1 MTTSPKLNTI
11 HEPVRRDVRVRTR
24 SLQVAGNIPID
35 GAFDPDDEVAQYNRS
50 LQQYGTVGRRYTT
63 TSPGPYNRSLSPQSY
78 LTQQPSQNRLARM
91 QSLAR
96 SEEQLHKPQVM
107 VEYLRPVGILTGN
120 QSPPPRPGSAQAH
133 RSRDNSQESV
143 GHVTRINIEEKEEHR
158 ERSDSR
164 TRRKSSRDNK
174 EDSRSRERSDSRKK
188 SSSKSRDH
196 DKKKKKKKRSRSR
209 KRSRSKS
216 ASSSSSGSSGS
227 DSGSDSESESE
238 SGSESDS
245 KDRKHRKKS
254 RKSRKSDDHRKSSRK
269 ESKSKHRK
277 KSRRHRDDSSPEK
290 KHRSKSSKSDKD
302 KSDKRDRDR
311 DRDRKTSSKR
321 NEEVVTATMET
332 NTSPTRQV
340 LDTAQDYI
348 ATRVPYDNHVVVQDD
363 PRNYY
368 STATL
373 PSSASLRKTSGILVP
388 LQQPHTHT
396 RAPSEP
402 RVLSKKMSSNTLD
415 RYTLMAANAQRSKS
429 ADRLP
434 MKYRRVSMDPGYHQG
449 YPQQQP
455 QKLRSVSMATH
466 EAGDLHVLSNPAQ
479 TYR

>member
-78 LTQQPSQNRLARM
+78 LTQQPSQSRLARM

-143 GHVTRINIEEKEEHR
+143 GHVTRINIEEKEDR

-164 TRRKSSRDNK
+164 TRRKSSRENK

-216 ASSSSSGSSGS
+216 ASSASSSGSSGS
-227 DSGSDSESESE
+227 DSGSDSESESD

-254 RKSRKSDDHRKSSRK
+254 RKSRKSDDRKRK

-277 KSRRHRDDSSPEK
+277 KSKRHRDDSSPEK
-290 KHRSKSSKSDKD
+290 KNRKKSEKRSD
-302 KSDKRDRDR
+302 RDRDR
-311 DRDRKTSSKR
+311 DRDRKSSSKR

-332 NTSPTRQV
+332 NTSPTRAEQRGASY
-340 LDTAQDYI
+340 DTAQDYMQ
-348 ATRVPYDNHVVVQDD
+348 RLPYDNPVVQVVQDD

-368 STATL
+368 STSTL
-373 PSSASLRKTSGILVP
+373 PSNASLRKPSGILVP

-449 YPQQQP
+449 YPQQP

-479 TYR
+479 SYRYT